1 MESRIVTILEPI
13 AVGML
18 DEMES
23 LKLIEMAKS
32 SKNGVE
38 KKPLKRG
45 SMKGLVVYIADDFD
59 EPLDDFE
66 EYM

>member
-1 MESRIVTILEPI
+1 
-13 AVGML
+13 ML

-23 LKLIEMAKS
+23 ENLITKEKL
-32 SKNGVE
+32 SKNGGE
-38 KKPLKRG
+38 TKPLERG
-45 SMKGLVVYIADDFD
+45 CMKGLVVFLADDFD